1 MREELLNTGY
11 ISFDIDN
18 ELLNKI
24 YEESLNNE
32 SFNLIK
38 VSHNSI
44 AQDTNVNKQNFHQ
57 HEKLKNNFI
66 QDDNLE
72 QIWHWKV
79 DKSDTINQ
87 LLYGVFKDYYDY
99 SFDELNIMAS
109 VTLFTQGCFINEHND
124 GKDPNRIAGILIYL
138 NKDYDATNGG
148 CLILENETKIV
159 PEYGRVVI
167 IDYTQH
173 TIQHAVTTVLENDRK
188 AICAFIHKKQ

>member
-1 MREELLNTGY
+1 MKEELLNNGY

-18 ELLNKI
+18 ELLETI
-24 YEESLNNE
+24 YNQSIDNE
-32 SFNLIK
+32 SFNLVK

-44 AQDTNVNKQNFHQ
+44 AEDTYVNNQNFHQ
-57 HEKLKNNFI
+57 HEKLKINFI

-72 QIWHWKV
+72 QIWHWKE
-79 DKSDTINQ
+79 DTSDTIQ
-87 LLYGVFKDYYDY
+87 KLLYQVFSEYYDY
-99 SFDELNIMAS
+99 KFDELIIYSS

-138 NKDYDATNGG
+138 NKDYDETNGG

-167 IDYTQH
+167 IDYTQN
-173 TIQHAVTTVLENDRK
+173 TVQHSVTTVLENDRK
-188 AICAFIHKKQ
+188 AICAFIHKK